1 MVFLRYGS
9 GFRVQGA
16 GCRVQGA
23 GCRVQGAGFRV
34 SGGCAGER
42 RAHVCLA
49 PQCQRRHHGIASG
62 FHVELS
68 CLVGLAGLDTEHT
81 IPRCWPFSALGT
93 QKLRAVQNC
102 GNWRRHV
109 MSTERCTF
117 GCAAGGRRAHVC
129 LAPQHQ
135 HRHHGIVS
143 AIPSSSLLVSMKV
156 QAGPQHEGPSRPSA
170 RLDEGPS
177 RPSARSM
184 VTHPVHSPAIRD
196 DL

>member
-1 MVFLRYGS
+1 MCVSLLNANADTMVGHPGENWWFILSTSPLELDIICGRLAYDLPL
-9 GFRVQGA
+9 
-16 GCRVQGA
+16 
-23 GCRVQGAGFRV
+23 
-34 SGGCAGER
+34 GCARRR

-49 PQCQRRHHGIASG
+49 SQRQRRHHGIASG

-156 QAGPQHEGPSRPSA
+156 QAGPQHEGPSRPAA
-170 RLDEGPS
+170 RAEG
-177 RPSARSM
+177 RSKQ
-184 VTHPVHSPAIRD
+184 A
-196 DL
+196 LW